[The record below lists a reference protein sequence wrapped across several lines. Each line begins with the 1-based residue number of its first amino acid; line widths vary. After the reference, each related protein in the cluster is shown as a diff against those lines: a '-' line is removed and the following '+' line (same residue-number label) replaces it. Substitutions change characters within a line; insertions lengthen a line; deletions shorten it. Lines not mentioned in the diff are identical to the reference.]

1 MSLSVV
7 LQGSPTEL
15 EDGISLAELITQLGL
30 SGRRMAV
37 EINTELIPRSLH
49 PHTLI
54 QAGDR
59 IEIVHAIGGG

>member
-15 EDGISLAELITQLGL
+15 EDGISLADLIIQLGL
-30 SGRRMAV
+30 TGRRMAV
-37 EINTELIPRSLH
+37 EINAELVPRSLH
-49 PHTLI
+49 ADTLLK
-54 QAGDR
+54 AGDH